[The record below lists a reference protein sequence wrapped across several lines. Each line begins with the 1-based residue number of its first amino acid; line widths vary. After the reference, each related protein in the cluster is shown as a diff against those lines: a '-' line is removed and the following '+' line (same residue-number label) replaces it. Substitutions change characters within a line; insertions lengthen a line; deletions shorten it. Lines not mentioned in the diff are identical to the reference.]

1 LSNHSIFESD
11 HDGSTSWSLLRWKNY
26 VTYRTLY
33 NRQEALERERETL
46 FQQKPLKY
54 CLKIFDHYILPEY
67 VYYEKNI
74 PWNTFSPTSPLNE
87 KESRKILVEEFFDI
101 GFDKARNS
109 LVGKYYYMHDS
120 VQEREYDA
128 INREWGAIVSA
139 WKS

>member
-1 LSNHSIFESD
+1 MS
-11 HDGSTSWSLLRWKNY
+11 
-26 VTYRTLY
+26 RTALY

-54 CLKIFDHYILPEY
+54 CLKIFDHY
-67 VYYEKNI
+67 
-74 PWNTFSPTSPLNE
+74 

>member
-1 LSNHSIFESD
+1 MRKRVEKFL
-11 HDGSTSWSLLRWKNY
+11 WK
-26 VTYRTLY
+26 
-33 NRQEALERERETL
+33 
-46 FQQKPLKY
+46 
-54 CLKIFDHYILPEY
+54 
-67 VYYEKNI
+67 
-74 PWNTFSPTSPLNE
+74 S
-87 KESRKILVEEFFDI
+87 FFDI

>member
-1 LSNHSIFESD
+1 M
-11 HDGSTSWSLLRWKNY
+11 
-26 VTYRTLY
+26 
-33 NRQEALERERETL
+33 
-46 FQQKPLKY
+46 
-54 CLKIFDHYILPEY
+54 
-67 VYYEKNI
+67 
-74 PWNTFSPTSPLNE
+74 
-87 KESRKILVEEFFDI
+87 EEFFDI